1 MVDSIRSS
9 TVPSRENDSKFCLS
23 YYPLCTWHQLL
34 SLMIFFFFV
43 SAGAGVG
50 VGWGMASKTQRSL
63 SNFVVVFDAKV
74 DNPPC
79 NGSSYVPP
87 KHSFL

>member
-9 TVPSRENDSKFCLS
+9 TVPSRENDSKFCIS

-34 SLMIFFFFV
+34 SLVIFFFV

-50 VGWGMASKTQRSL
+50 VGRG
-63 SNFVVVFDAKV
+63 
-74 DNPPC
+74 
-79 NGSSYVPP
+79 NGFKDSEVIIQ
-87 KHSFL
+87 LCRGV